1 MEGQETLNEISIVRS
16 ENQLKEFQVKKQRVL
31 DDVLQNV
38 QKRFDYLENDPVL
51 KAAPILDP
59 DIWPTDPMKL
69 SSYGNEEMQVLADYY
84 KDHLLRAGCELSLI
98 EREWSSV
105 KSHVSLHLSGR
116 RAEEVFVSI
125 FRSQADQC
133 HNFLLLAE
141 IVLIWPLSTA
151 VVERGFS
158 SMNRVK
164 TVLRSSMSQQ
174 NLDGVLRVSIKD
186 HPIPKAQRPQAFVNS
201 GLLSK
206 ANEKRFHNAIESRKE
221 HIKNLSNTHLTDE
234 QITLLSRGL
243 KFIPVPVMKE
253 NLIRRQLLADFNQ
266 FARRMRL
273 QYIFYGEEKE
283 PHSFHVKSDWDPPVQ
298 RYVALETFLEEV
310 KFELATTNIVKP
322 KDNIS
327 PGERCALKELLRDKN
342 IIM

>member
-1 MEGQETLNEISIVRS
+1 LGDQPEGPGTLAGTVGSPKGSLKIFLQHSLVGTIRKKAEQALVGSLVKFHHRRIERLTTKLRKLEQAKSRKSNFVKSKSSPKKKQPPVAREQIVQNKNVDELASVILSKISDQLLERIRS
-16 ENQLKEFQVKKQRVL
+16 EVQNKESGAYPVVLSVPLDIRDDGVENKHNSKAAKNRKRKQR
-31 DDVLQNV
+31 
-38 QKRFDYLENDPVL
+38 R
-51 KAAPILDP
+51 
-59 DIWPTDPMKL
+59 
-69 SSYGNEEMQVLADYY
+69 
-84 KDHLLRAGCELSLI
+84 KD
-98 EREWSSV
+98 
-105 KSHVSLHLSGR
+105 
-116 RAEEVFVSI
+116 
-125 FRSQADQC
+125 Q
-133 HNFLLLAE
+133 
-141 IVLIWPLSTA
+141 
-151 VVERGFS
+151 
-158 SMNRVK
+158 
-164 TVLRSSMSQQ
+164 
-174 NLDGVLRVSIKD
+174 
-186 HPIPKAQRPQAFVNS
+186 
-201 GLLSK
+201 
-206 ANEKRFHNAIESRKE
+206 NEKRFHNAIESRKE

-283 PHSFHVKSDWDPPVQ
+283 PHSFHVNSDWDPPVQ